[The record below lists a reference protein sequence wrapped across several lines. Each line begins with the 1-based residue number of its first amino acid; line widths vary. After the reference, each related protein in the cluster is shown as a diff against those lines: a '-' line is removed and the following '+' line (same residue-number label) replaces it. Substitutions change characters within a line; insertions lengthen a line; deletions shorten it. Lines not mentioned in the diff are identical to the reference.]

1 MASLTDFKAIVRYE
15 IPWGEMDALGHVN
28 NAVYF
33 RYFETA
39 RMKYFTDAA
48 LFKVL
53 TANNPNIGPI
63 LAHTS
68 CKFIQPLIYP
78 DTINV
83 GVRIMNLGHTSF
95 TMQHIIIS
103 DKLGL
108 VATGEAVVVI
118 YDYMLKEKVQLTPS
132 FIDALET
139 FEGRLLR

>member
-1 MASLTDFKAIVRYE
+1 
-15 IPWGEMDALGHVN
+15 
-28 NAVYF
+28 
-33 RYFETA
+33 
-39 RMKYFTDAA
+39 
-48 LFKVL
+48 
-53 TANNPNIGPI
+53 NIGPI